1 MKRVI
6 LHSDMNNCYASI
18 EIQRNPSL
26 RGKALVVGGS
36 VEDRHGIVLAK
47 SMEAKAMGIQ
57 TGEALWQARNKCPN
71 LIVVE
76 PHYEVYL
83 DFSRRARA
91 IYYDYTNQV
100 EPFGLDECWLDV
112 TGSTHLFG
120 SGEAMAHAIRRRM
133 KEELGITVSIGVSFT
148 KTFAKLG
155 SDMKKPDAVTVIAEE
170 DVARKV
176 YPLPADAMIGIGR
189 KTREKLR
196 AVGIDT
202 LGDLAAADVALLKSR
217 LGINGVKLWKKARG
231 MEEDPV
237 RDRDDLL
244 PVKSVGNGITLR
256 EDLKN
261 PVEVRR
267 IFQILAI
274 KVAKRLREGELM
286 ARGIEIHLRDK
297 DLRGASFQC
306 KLPYDGASSFLLR
319 DSAFDLYLKKMDP
332 ARPLRAVTLRA
343 TDLVPQKAAVQLDLF
358 SDYEKKKR
366 EDALDEA
373 IYKIRRRYG
382 EGALTFL
389 GLLNDTKMPLHTTDV
404 VTLPHP
410 VLR

>member
-18 EIQRNPSL
+18 EIQSNPSL

-57 TGEALWQARNKCPN
+57 TGEALWQAKNKCPN

-120 SGEAMAHAIRRRM
+120 TGEAIAHAIRRRM

-170 DVARKV
+170 DVATKV

-189 KTREKLR
+189 KTKEKLR

-319 DSAFDLYLKKMDP
+319 DAAFDLYLKKMDP

>member
-57 TGEALWQARNKCPN
+57 TGEALWQAKNKCPN

-120 SGEAMAHAIRRRM
+120 SGEAMAHTIRRRM

-196 AVGIDT
+196 AVGIHT

-237 RDRDDLL
+237 RDRDDL
-244 PVKSVGNGITLR
+244 PPIKSVGNGITLR

-267 IFQILAI
+267 IFQILAL
-274 KVAKRLREGELM
+274 KVARRLREEGLM

-297 DLRGASFQC
+297 ELRTASFQY

-319 DSAFDLYLKKMDP
+319 DAAFDLYLAKMDP
-332 ARPLRAVTLRA
+332 ARPIRAVTIRA
-343 TDLVPQKAAVQLDLF
+343 TDLVPRKAAVQLDLF

-366 EDALDEA
+366 EDALDDA
-373 IYKIRRRYG
+373 IYGIRRRYG
-382 EGALTFL
+382 EDSLTFL

>member
-1 MKRVI
+1 MTRVI

-18 EIQRNPSL
+18 EIQRNPFL

-36 VEDRHGIVLAK
+36 VEDRRGIVLAK

-112 TGSTHLFG
+112 TGSVHLFG
-120 SGEAMAHAIRRRM
+120 SGEAIAHAIRRRM
-133 KEELGITVSIGVSFT
+133 KKELGITVSVGVSFT

-176 YPLPADAMIGIGR
+176 YPLPTDAMIGIGS
-189 KTREKLR
+189 KTKEKLR
-196 AVGIDT
+196 AVGIHT
-202 LGDLAAADVALLKSR
+202 LGDLAQADPALLKSR
-217 LGINGVKLWKKARG
+217 LGINGEKLWKKARG

-267 IFQILAI
+267 IFQILALN
-274 KVAKRLREGELM
+274 VARRLREGELM

-297 DLRGASFQC
+297 DLRSMTFQRM
-306 KLPYDGASSFLLR
+306 LPTDGASSFLLR
-319 DSAFDLYLKKMDP
+319 DSAFDLYTEKVDP
-332 ARPLRAVTLRA
+332 ACLIRAVTLRA
-343 TDLVPQKAAVQLDLF
+343 THLVPGKAAVQTDFF
-358 SDYEKKKR
+358 SDYEKKKKE
-366 EDALDEA
+366 EDLDRA
-373 IYKIRRRYG
+373 IYTIRRRYG
-382 EGALTFL
+382 EEAITFL
-389 GLLNDTKMPLHTTDV
+389 GLLNDTKMPIHTNDV
-404 VTLPHP
+404 ITLPHP
-410 VLR
+410 VFR

>member
-26 RGKALVVGGS
+26 RGKPLVVGGS

-47 SMEAKAMGIQ
+47 SMEAKALGIK
-57 TGEALWQARNKCPN
+57 TGEALWQAKNKCQN
-71 LIVVE
+71 LIVVA

-112 TGSTHLFG
+112 TGSAHLFG
-120 SGEAMAHAIRRRM
+120 TGEMIAHAIRRRV
-133 KEELGITVSIGVSFT
+133 KKELGITVSVGVSFT

-155 SDMKKPDAVTVIAEE
+155 SDMKKPDAVTVIGEE

-176 YPLPADAMIGIGR
+176 YPLPTDAMIGIGR
-189 KTREKLR
+189 KTKEKLR
-196 AVGIDT
+196 TVGIHT

-217 LGINGVKLWKKARG
+217 LGINGEKLWKKARG

-267 IFQILAI
+267 IFQILALN
-274 KVAKRLREGELM
+274 VARRLREGELM

-297 DLRGASFQC
+297 DLRSVAFQRM
-306 KLPYDGASSFLLR
+306 LPYDGASSFLLR
-319 DSAFDLYLKKMDP
+319 DSAFDLYTEKVDP
-332 ARPLRAVTLRA
+332 KRAIRAVTLRA
-343 TDLVPQKAAVQLDLF
+343 THLVPRKAAVQLDFF
-358 SDYEKKKR
+358 SNYEKKKKE
-366 EDALDEA
+366 EDLDRV
-373 IYKIRRRYG
+373 IHTIRRRYG
-382 EGALTFL
+382 EEAITFL
-389 GLLNDTKMPLHTTDV
+389 GLLNDTKMPIHTHDV
-404 VTLPHP
+404 ITLPHP
-410 VLR
+410 VFR

>member
-18 EIQRNPSL
+18 EIQRNPAL

-47 SMEAKAMGIQ
+47 SMEAKAMGIK
-57 TGEALWQARNKCPN
+57 TGEALWQAKNKCTN
-71 LIVVE
+71 LIVVA

-112 TGSTHLFG
+112 TGSVHLFG
-120 SGEAMAHAIRRRM
+120 SGEAIAHAIRRRM
-133 KEELGITVSIGVSFT
+133 KKELGITVSVGVSFT

-176 YPLPADAMIGIGR
+176 YPLPTDAMIGIGS
-189 KTREKLR
+189 KTKEKLR
-196 AVGIDT
+196 AVGIHT
-202 LGDLAAADVALLKSR
+202 LGDLAQADPALLKSR
-217 LGINGVKLWKKARG
+217 LGINGEKLWKKARG

-256 EDLKN
+256 EDLKS

-267 IFQILAI
+267 IFQILALN
-274 KVAKRLREGELM
+274 VARRLREGELM

-297 DLRGASFQC
+297 DLRSMTFQRM
-306 KLPYDGASSFLLR
+306 LPTDGASSFLLR
-319 DSAFDLYLKKMDP
+319 DSAFDLYTEKVDP
-332 ARPLRAVTLRA
+332 KRPIRAVTLRA
-343 TDLVPQKAAVQLDLF
+343 TNLVPSKAAVQTDFF
-358 SDYEKKKR
+358 SDYEKKKKE
-366 EDALDEA
+366 EDLDRA
-373 IYKIRRRYG
+373 IYTIRRRYG
-382 EGALTFL
+382 EEAITFL
-389 GLLNDTKMPLHTTDV
+389 GLLNDTKMPIHTNDV
-404 VTLPHP
+404 ITLPHP
-410 VLR
+410 VFR

>member
-120 SGEAMAHAIRRRM
+120 SGEAMAHTIRRRM

-170 DVARKV
+170 DVATKV
-176 YPLPADAMIGIGR
+176 HPLPADAMIGIGR
-189 KTREKLR
+189 KTKEKLR
-196 AVGIDT
+196 AVGIHT
-202 LGDLAAADVALLKSR
+202 LGDLAQADPALLKSR
-217 LGINGVKLWKKARG
+217 LGINGEKLWKKARG
-231 MEEDPV
+231 MEADPV

-256 EDLKN
+256 EDLKS

-267 IFQILAI
+267 IFQILALN
-274 KVAKRLREGELM
+274 VARRLREGELM

-297 DLRGASFQC
+297 DLRSVAFQRM
-306 KLPYDGASSFLLR
+306 LPIDGASSFLLR
-319 DSAFDLYLKKMDP
+319 DSAFDLYTEKMDP
-332 ARPLRAVTLRA
+332 ARPIRAVTLRA
-343 TDLVPQKAAVQLDLF
+343 TNLVPSKAAVQLDFF
-358 SDYEKKKR
+358 SNYEKKKKE
-366 EDALDEA
+366 EDLDRA
-373 IYKIRRRYG
+373 IHTIRHRYG
-382 EGALTFL
+382 EEAITFL
-389 GLLNDTKMPLHTTDV
+389 GLLNDTKMPIHTHDV
-404 VTLPHP
+404 ITLPHP
-410 VLR
+410 VFR

>member
-47 SMEAKAMGIQ
+47 SVEAKAMGIQ

-120 SGEAMAHAIRRRM
+120 SGEVMAHTIRRRM

-189 KTREKLR
+189 KTKEKLR

-231 MEEDPV
+231 MEEDSV

-244 PVKSVGNGITLR
+244 PIKSVGNGITLR

-286 ARGIEIHLRDK
+286 ARGIEIHLRDA
-297 DLRGASFQC
+297 DLRGTSFQC

-319 DSAFDLYLKKMDP
+319 DAAFDLYLKKMDP

>member
-26 RGKALVVGGS
+26 RGKPLVVGGS

-47 SMEAKAMGIQ
+47 SMEAKALGIK
-57 TGEALWQARNKCPN
+57 TGEALWQAKNKCQN
-71 LIVVE
+71 LIVVA

-112 TGSTHLFG
+112 TGSAHLFG
-120 SGEAMAHAIRRRM
+120 TGEMIAHAIRRRM
-133 KEELGITVSIGVSFT
+133 KKELGITVSVGVSFT

-176 YPLPADAMIGIGR
+176 YPLPTDAMIGIGR
-189 KTREKLR
+189 KTKEKLR
-196 AVGIDT
+196 TVGIHT

-217 LGINGVKLWKKARG
+217 LGINGEKLWKKARG

-267 IFQILAI
+267 IFQILALN
-274 KVAKRLREGELM
+274 VARRLREGELM

-297 DLRGASFQC
+297 DLRSVAFQRM
-306 KLPYDGASSFLLR
+306 LPYDGASSFLLR
-319 DSAFDLYLKKMDP
+319 DSAFDLYTEKVDSK
-332 ARPLRAVTLRA
+332 RPIRAVTLRA
-343 TDLVPQKAAVQLDLF
+343 THLVPRKAAVQLDFF
-358 SDYEKKKR
+358 SNYEKKKKE
-366 EDALDEA
+366 EDLDRV
-373 IYKIRRRYG
+373 IHTIRRRYG
-382 EGALTFL
+382 EEAITFL
-389 GLLNDTKMPLHTTDV
+389 GLLNDTKMPIHTHDV
-404 VTLPHP
+404 ITLPHP
-410 VLR
+410 VFR

>member
-18 EIQRNPSL
+18 EIQRNPDL
-26 RGKALVVGGS
+26 RGKTLVVGGS

-47 SMEAKAMGIQ
+47 SMEAKAMGIK
-57 TGEALWQARNKCPN
+57 TGEALWQAKNKCPN
-71 LIVVE
+71 LVVVA

-112 TGSTHLFG
+112 TGSVHLFG
-120 SGEAMAHAIRRRM
+120 TGEAIAHAIRRRM
-133 KEELGITVSIGVSFT
+133 KKELGITVSVGVSFT

-176 YPLPADAMIGIGR
+176 YPLPTDAMIGIGS
-189 KTREKLR
+189 KTKEKLR
-196 AVGIDT
+196 AVGIHT
-202 LGDLAAADVALLKSR
+202 LGDLAQADVALLKSR
-217 LGINGVKLWKKARG
+217 LGINGEKLWKKAWG

-267 IFQILAI
+267 IFQILALN
-274 KVAKRLREGELM
+274 VARRLREGELM

-297 DLRGASFQC
+297 DLRSMTFQRM
-306 KLPYDGASSFLLR
+306 LPTDGASSFLLR
-319 DSAFDLYLKKMDP
+319 DSAFDLYTEKVDP
-332 ARPLRAVTLRA
+332 KRAIRAVTLRA
-343 TDLVPQKAAVQLDLF
+343 TNLVPRKAAVQLDFF
-358 SDYEKKKR
+358 SNYEKKKKE
-366 EDALDEA
+366 EDLDRAIHTIRHHYGEEA
-373 IYKIRRRYG
+373 I
-382 EGALTFL
+382 TFL
-389 GLLNDTKMPLHTTDV
+389 GLLNDTKMPIHTNDV
-404 VTLPHP
+404 ITLPHP
-410 VLR
+410 VFR

>member
-18 EIQRNPSL
+18 EIQRNPDL

-47 SMEAKAMGIQ
+47 SMEAKAMGIK
-57 TGEALWQARNKCPN
+57 TGEALWQAKNQCPN
-71 LIVVE
+71 LVVVA

-112 TGSTHLFG
+112 TGSVHLFG
-120 SGEAMAHAIRRRM
+120 TGEAIAHAIRRRM
-133 KEELGITVSIGVSFT
+133 KKELGITVSVGVSFT

-176 YPLPADAMIGIGR
+176 YPLPVDAMIGIGS
-189 KTREKLR
+189 KTKEKLR
-196 AVGIDT
+196 DVGIHT
-202 LGDLAAADVALLKSR
+202 LGDLAQADPALLKSR
-217 LGINGVKLWKKARG
+217 LGINGEKLWKKARG

-256 EDLKN
+256 EDLKS

-267 IFQILAI
+267 IFQILALN
-274 KVAKRLREGELM
+274 VARRLREGELM

-297 DLRGASFQC
+297 DLRSMTFQRM
-306 KLPYDGASSFLLR
+306 LPTDGASSFLLR
-319 DSAFDLYLKKMDP
+319 DSAFDLYTEKVDP
-332 ARPLRAVTLRA
+332 KRPIRAVTLRA
-343 TDLVPQKAAVQLDLF
+343 TNLVPSKAAVQTDFF
-358 SDYEKKKR
+358 SDYEKKKKE
-366 EDALDEA
+366 EDLDRA
-373 IYKIRRRYG
+373 IYTIRRRYG
-382 EGALTFL
+382 EEAITFL
-389 GLLNDTKMPLHTTDV
+389 GLLNDTKMPIHTNDV
-404 VTLPHP
+404 ITLPHP
-410 VLR
+410 VFR